1 MRILVFLVS
10 VFLFILVIA
19 GCHTTDHSITEY
31 PIIDREEKI
40 PVDIIKRNPETDP
53 NPPIL
58 HSSEFTQP
66 IPLPYPVNTA
76 GAEDSPFILPDGN
89 KLYFFFTPDV
99 RVPPEKSILD
109 QVSGVWVT
117 QKTEGGWGTPQ
128 RVWLQEP
135 NVLALDGA
143 VSIQGQEMWFATAR
157 EGYTGVNMF
166 TAEWVDERWTRWEY
180 VGDYLIKT
188 VRIGEVHI
196 HQDDLYFHTNRP
208 DGKGNDDIWVITR
221 DGNNWSGL
229 RNIEV
234 VNTPESDSRP
244 FITSDGSQ
252 LWFTRTYMG
261 TPAVYRSVTQNGEW
275 QAAELIISQF
285 AGEPTLDDEGNLY
298 FIHHYYENGIMI
310 EADIYVAYKK

>member
-1 MRILVFLVS
+1 MKIPFFLVS
-10 VFLFILVIA
+10 VFLLVFVIT
-19 GCHTTDHSITEY
+19 GCQTTDHSITEY
-31 PIIDREEKI
+31 PIIDREERI
-40 PVDIIKRNPETDP
+40 PVDIAKRDPESDSY
-53 NPPIL
+53 PPIL
-58 HSSEFTQP
+58 HSNEFNQP
-66 IPLPYPVNTA
+66 IPLPFPVNTA

-89 KLYFFFTPDV
+89 TLYFFFTPNV
-99 RVPPEKSILD
+99 SVPPEKSILD

-117 QKTEGGWGTPQ
+117 QKMEGGWDTPQ

-180 VGDYLIKT
+180 VGDYLMKT
-188 VRIGEVHI
+188 VGIGEVHI
-196 HQDDLYFHTNRP
+196 HQDDLYFHANRP

-229 RNIEV
+229 RNIEA

-244 FITSDGSQ
+244 FITSDGSH

-261 TPAVYRSVTQNGEW
+261 TPAVYRSVKQNGEW
-275 QAAELIISQF
+275 QSAELIISQF
-285 AGEPTLDDEGNLY
+285 AGEPTLDDAGNLY